1 MTPLNRRTFLGSLA
15 SLVLASSLAGCNESA
30 DSTPTAGSAPTLTST
45 SVQSATETLTESP
58 TETPTESPTETASPT
73 PTDATTAQAF
83 VRDLGESAY
92 DRAREHL
99 ATAAADRLSAD
110 TLERLWLGLTA
121 QHGAFQEVA
130 GVERMTDTESPAVIV
145 TARCVEVD
153 QPVRCTFD
161 DAGDITRVRFPAE
174 YSPPAYADESAFTER
189 PVTVEGAGCSLS
201 GTLSVPEGAVKSANG
216 QDGGDGTVPG
226 VVLVHGSG
234 QHDRDETIGPNKP
247 FRDLA
252 WGLATRGVAVLRYE
266 KRTGAC
272 DVRPGDWDINNIV
285 VEDAVQAVEL
295 LGAQDEV
302 DPGRRYVV
310 GHSLG
315 AICTP
320 RIAERT
326 AIAGGAML
334 AASARPI
341 TDVVRDQQQ
350 HLLSVVGGLGD
361 EEKDQLSAIDE
372 TLTRVENGD
381 VASDER
387 VFGIPGSWWSSLLAY
402 DQVATA
408 KRVETPLA
416 LFQGG
421 RDYQVTEEDDFARWR
436 SELAD
441 RPNTSTFLYPG
452 LSHLF
457 QSGTEPSLGA
467 EYSFHDNVAES
478 VVTDI
483 AAWVDRTGS

>member
-1 MTPLNRRTFLGSLA
+1 MTSLDRRTLLGSLA
-15 SLVLASSLAGCNESA
+15 SLALAGSLAGCNESA
-30 DSTPTAGSAPTLTST
+30 DSTPAAGVTPTLTRT
-45 SVQSATETLTESP
+45 PVQPS
-58 TETPTESPTETASPT
+58 TETPTDSPAETVEPT
-73 PTDATTAQAF
+73 PADAATAWRF
-83 VRDLGESAY
+83 VRHLQDDAY
-92 DRAREHL
+92 GQAREQL
-99 ATAAADRLSAD
+99 ATAAANRLSAD

-121 QHGAFQEVA
+121 QHGDLRETA
-130 GVERMTDTESPAVIV
+130 GVERTTAAESPVVTV
-145 TARCVEVD
+145 TARCVEAD

-161 DAGDITRVRFPAE
+161 DAGDITKVRFPAA

-189 PVTVEGAGCSLS
+189 SVTVEGAGCSLA
-201 GTLSVPEGAVKSANG
+201 GTLSVPEGAAGSANG
-216 QDGGDGTVPG
+216 QDGDDGTVPG

-266 KRTGAC
+266 KRTAAC
-272 DVRPGDWDINNIV
+272 DVPPGDWDIDTIV
-285 VEDAVQAVEL
+285 VEDAVRAVEL
-295 LGAQDEV
+295 LGAQDGI
-302 DPGRRYVV
+302 DPARRYVV

-320 RIAERT
+320 RVAERT
-326 AIAGGAML
+326 DLAGGVML
-334 AASARPI
+334 AASARSI
-341 TDVVRDQQQ
+341 TDLVRDQRR
-350 HLLSVVGGLGD
+350 HLLSVVGGLSD
-361 EEKDQLSAIDE
+361 EEESQLAALDE

-381 VASDER
+381 VAPDER
-387 VFGIPGSWWSSLLAY
+387 VMRLPGSWWSSLLAY

-416 LFQGG
+416 LLQGG
-421 RDYQVTEEDDFARWR
+421 RDYQVTEAEDFARWQ

-441 RPNTSTFLYPG
+441 RPGTSTFLYPD

-457 QSGTEPSLGA
+457 QSGAEPSLGA

-483 AAWVDRTGS
+483 AAWVRRTGR